1 MSMEPILTLIT
12 LKRIGFIGLGL
23 MGAGMSRNLLKAGYQ
38 VTVWNRTESKMKPL
52 VEAGAKPAKS
62 PREVAKSSDVVITM
76 VTDSS
81 DVEEVL
87 LGPSGAVQG
96 SKKGDVFIDMST
108 ISPIATKTLA
118 SKLKEKGVQMLDAPV
133 SGGVIGATN
142 GTLSIMVGGD
152 PKVFEECKPI
162 LQAMGKTITY
172 IGGNGDGQICKAVNQ
187 ILVGTTIV
195 GVAEALVFAAKA
207 GVDLVKVHAAVS
219 GGAAGSW
226 QLTNNG
232 ERLLQGD
239 HEPGFK
245 IKDYL
250 KDLGII
256 METASANKMPLPAT
270 GLVHQLFRHCDAMG
284 MREKGTQGVVVALEK
299 LANKKIKE

>member
-1 MSMEPILTLIT
+1 

-87 LGPSGAVQG
+87 LGTSGAVHG
-96 SKKGDVFIDMST
+96 SKKGDIFIDMST
-108 ISPIATKTLA
+108 ISPIATKDVA
-118 SKLKEKGVQMLDAPV
+118 SKLKEKGVEMLDAPV

-142 GTLSIMVGGD
+142 GKLSIMVGGD
-152 PKVFEECKPI
+152 PNVFEECKPI
-162 LQAMGKTITY
+162 LQTMGKTITY
-172 IGGNGDGQICKAVNQ
+172 IGGIGDGQVCKAVNQ
-187 ILVGTTIV
+187 ILVGTTML

-207 GVDLVKVHAAVS
+207 GVDLEKVHAAVS

-232 ERLLQGD
+232 ERLLKGD

-270 GLVHQLFRHCDAMG
+270 GLVHQLFIHCDAMG
-284 MREKGTQGVVVALEK
+284 MRDKGTQAVAVAIEK

>member
-1 MSMEPILTLIT
+1 M
-12 LKRIGFIGLGL
+12 KRIGFIGLGL

-87 LGPSGAVQG
+87 LGTSGAVHG
-96 SKKGDVFIDMST
+96 SKKGDIFIDMST
-108 ISPIATKTLA
+108 ISPIATKDVA
-118 SKLKEKGVQMLDAPV
+118 SKLKEKGVEMLDAPV

-142 GTLSIMVGGD
+142 GKLSIMVGGD
-152 PKVFEECKPI
+152 PNVFEECKPI
-162 LQAMGKTITY
+162 LQTMGKTITY
-172 IGGNGDGQICKAVNQ
+172 IGGIGDGQVCKAVNQ
-187 ILVGTTIV
+187 ILVGTTML

-207 GVDLVKVHAAVS
+207 GVDLEKVHAAVS

-232 ERLLQGD
+232 ERLLKGD

-270 GLVHQLFRHCDAMG
+270 GLVHQLFIHCDAMG
-284 MREKGTQGVVVALEK
+284 MRDKGTQAVAVAIEK